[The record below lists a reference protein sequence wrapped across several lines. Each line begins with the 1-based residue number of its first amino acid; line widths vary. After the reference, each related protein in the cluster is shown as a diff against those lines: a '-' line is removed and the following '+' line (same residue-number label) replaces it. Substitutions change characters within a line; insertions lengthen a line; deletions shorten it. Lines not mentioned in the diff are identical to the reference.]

1 MNVRLG
7 TPVVDELRL
16 CYTAE
21 PLLLEELSGVEVGG
35 SICFAP
41 FILYRVGGDRFE
53 YMFTVCIG
61 DIDSREEIASLKYGR
76 YGAAYTQ
83 YVFLK
88 VSNHVL
94 YDEDKLR
101 LALLLPEMMGMFF
114 NNFTALDIAMDFN
127 KNISSI
133 IKKMMRNDQIKT
145 ILNGKQLKDRK
156 SIIPG
161 VTFDYSTS
169 LSKLHCPTITLRQAK
184 AVRNKEKGV
193 SVQSY
198 DKRAEI
204 QASSGKDYILNY
216 YDNPKRLYR
225 LEVRLHYQELQD
237 YSRKNGRPQAVE
249 MIFDPAYL
257 EGAFYYHLSSVLRFT
272 MGRRK
277 ISWQEIIASNGR
289 V

>member
-1 MNVRLG
+1 MNERLG

-35 SICFAP
+35 SVTIAP
-41 FILYRVGGDRFE
+41 FVLFRVGGDRFE

-61 DIDSREEIASLKYGR
+61 DIDSREEIATLKYGR
-76 YGAAYTQ
+76 YGAVSTQ
-83 YVFLK
+83 YVFFR
-88 VSNHVL
+88 VCNHVL
-94 YDEDKLR
+94 YDGEKLR
-101 LALLLPEMMGMFF
+101 MTLSLPEIMGMYF
-114 NNFTALDIAMDFN
+114 NNFTALDIAVDYK

-133 IKKMMRNDQIKT
+133 IKKMMRNDRIKT

-156 SIIPG
+156 RIIPG

-184 AVRNKEKGV
+184 AVKNKERGV
-193 SVQSY
+193 TVQSY
-198 DKRAEI
+198 DKYAEI
-204 QASSGKDYILNY
+204 HASSGKDYILNY

-237 YSRKNGRPQAVE
+237 YSRKIGKPQDVK
-249 MIFDPAYL
+249 MVFDPAYL

-272 MGRRK
+272 LGRRK
-277 ISWQEIIASNGR
+277 ISWPEIIASNGR

>member
-1 MNVRLG
+1 MNARLG

-21 PLLLEELSGVEVGG
+21 PLLLEELSRVEIGG
-35 SICFAP
+35 SISIAP
-41 FILYRVGGDRFE
+41 FILFRVGGDRFE
-53 YMFTVCIG
+53 YMFSVCHG
-61 DIDSREEIASLKYGR
+61 DIGSREEVAMLKYGR

-101 LALLLPEMMGMFF
+101 LALSLPEMMGMYF
-114 NNFTALDIAMDFN
+114 NNYTALDIAMDYN
-127 KNISSI
+127 KNLSSI
-133 IKKMMRNDQIKT
+133 IKKMMRNDRIKT

-184 AVRNKEKGV
+184 AVKNKEKGV

-204 QASSGKDYILNY
+204 LTSSGKDYILNY
-216 YDNPKRLYR
+216 YGNPKRLYR

-237 YSRKNGRPQAVE
+237 YSRKIGRPQAVE

-272 MGRRK
+272 VGRRK
-277 ISWQEIIASNGR
+277 ISWQEIIASSGR